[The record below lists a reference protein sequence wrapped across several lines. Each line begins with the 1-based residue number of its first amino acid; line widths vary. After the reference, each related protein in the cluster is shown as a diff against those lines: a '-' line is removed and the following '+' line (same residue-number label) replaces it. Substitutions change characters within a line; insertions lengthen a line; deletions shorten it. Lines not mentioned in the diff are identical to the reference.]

1 LIDLNSAN
9 RNMLFVSH
17 ANPEDNLFAQWLS
30 LRLAT
35 QGYPVWSDVTRLLGG
50 EDFWNDIQRAIANR
64 TAKFLFALSR
74 ASNKKD
80 GTLQEL
86 AYAKEISKKL
96 EGQVKD
102 FIITLRLDDIP
113 YDEIDIR
120 VNRLN
125 HVSFQDSWASGFAQ
139 LLAKLEDDKVPK
151 NPGFTPSAVA
161 TWWRTQFSSELGI
174 RQEPEELLSNWFP
187 VQLPEDIYFHN
198 LSRRSQGKLELDEQS
213 LPYPAVHDSIFLIT
227 FARAEDFDGK
237 LGNDMYIARVGDPL
251 KLSAV
256 LKDQKGFGKHLFR
269 LLRLAWEQTL
279 RERKLRT
286 YELANNARC
295 FFFVKGQLQNDKI
308 FFSGADGEKAWRA
321 MVGYS
326 SRENPQTGIT
336 SVRYW
341 HFGLEARPMVH
352 PICAYN
358 MKPHV
363 LFTSDG
369 LTVWASKKRLS
380 AARRSQCK
388 DWWNG
393 EWRDRTLAAVSYL
406 ASQDGNL
413 EIRLGSNVFGKVA
426 SRPLLFNSPVSYV
439 DPQLLR
445 AETDHLEPIDDYGI
459 ERSDEDDPFC
469 DEAQT

>member
-1 LIDLNSAN
+1 MIDLNSAN

-30 LRLAT
+30 LQLAT

-64 TAKFLFALSR
+64 TIKFLFALSR

-96 EGQVKD
+96 EGQIKD
-102 FIITLRLDDIP
+102 FILTLRLDDIP

-125 HVSFQDSWASGFAQ
+125 HVSFQNSWASGFAQ
-139 LLAKLEDDKVPK
+139 LLAKLEDDKVPR
-151 NPGFTPSAVA
+151 NPDFTPGAVA

-174 RQEPEELLSNWFP
+174 NDEPEELLSNWLP
-187 VQLPEDIYFHN
+187 VSLPEDIYFHN
-198 LSRRSQGKLELDEQS
+198 LSRRSEGKLELDEQS
-213 LPYPAVHDSIFLIT
+213 LPYPAIHDGIFLIT

-237 LGNDMYIARVGDPL
+237 LGNDMYIARAGDPL
-251 KLSAV
+251 KLSAL
-256 LKDQKGFGKHLFR
+256 LKEQKGFGKHLFR

-279 RERKLRT
+279 RERRVRT

-295 FFFVKGQLQNDKI
+295 FYFAKGQLQNDKI
-308 FFSGADGEKAWRA
+308 FFSGADGVRAWRA

-326 SRENPQTGIT
+326 SRKNPQTGIT
-336 SVRYW
+336 NVRYW
-341 HFGLEARPMVH
+341 HFGLQARPMVR
-352 PICAYN
+352 PIYAYV

-369 LTVWASKKRLS
+369 LTVWESKKRLA

-388 DWWNG
+388 DWWND
-393 EWRDRTLAAVSYL
+393 EWRDRTLAAVSHL
-406 ASQDGNL
+406 VGPDGNVVV
-413 EIRLGSNVFGKVA
+413 RLGSTVFATV
-426 SRPLLFNSPVSYV
+426 PPHPVVFNSPVSYI
-439 DPQLLR
+439 DPQMLR
-445 AETDHLEPIDDYGI
+445 AETEGPEPIDDYGR
-459 ERSDEDDPFC
+459 EKSDVDDPFD
-469 DEAQT
+469 DEALA

>member
-1 LIDLNSAN
+1 
-9 RNMLFVSH
+9 MLFVSH

-30 LRLAT
+30 LQLAT

-64 TAKFLFALSR
+64 TIKFLFALSR
-74 ASNKKD
+74 GSNKKD

-96 EGQVKD
+96 EGRVKD

-125 HVSFQDSWASGFAQ
+125 HVSFQDSWAAGFAQ

-151 NPGFTPSAVA
+151 NPGFSPSAVT

-174 RQEPEELLSNWFP
+174 KNEPEELLSNWFP
-187 VQLPEDIYFHN
+187 VSLPEDIYFHN
-198 LSRRSQGKLELDEQS
+198 VSRRCQGKLELDERS
-213 LPYPAVHDSIFLIT
+213 LPYPAVHDGIFLIT

-237 LGNDMYIARVGDPL
+237 LGNDMYIARAGDPL
-251 KLSAV
+251 KLSVV
-256 LKDQKGFGKHLFR
+256 LKDQKDFGKHLFR
-269 LLRLAWEQTL
+269 LLRLAWEQL
-279 RERKLRT
+279 VRERMLRT
-286 YELANNARC
+286 YELANSARC
-295 FFFVKGQLQNDKI
+295 FYFAKGQLQNDKI
-308 FFSGADGEKAWRA
+308 FFSGADGERTWRA

-326 SRENPQTGIT
+326 SRTNPQTGIT

-341 HFGLEARPMVH
+341 HFGLQARPMVH
-352 PICAYN
+352 PTCAYI

-369 LTVWASKKRLS
+369 LTVWASKRRLS

-388 DWWNG
+388 DWWND
-393 EWRDRTLAAVSYL
+393 EWRDRTLAAVTHL
-406 ASQDGNL
+406 TGADGN
-413 EIRLGSNVFGKVA
+413 INVRFGSDVVA
-426 SRPLLFNSPVSYV
+426 TVAPRPVMFNSPITYT
-439 DPQLLR
+439 DPQILR
-445 AETDHLEPIDDYGI
+445 EAAEHVEPIDDYGTAK
-459 ERSDEDDPFC
+459 SDEDDPFI
-469 DEAQT
+469 DEAFP